1 MSAVR
6 SVVTGVMALLL
17 AVAVMSGLSLATSAA
32 VSRISPPVDLGPAP
46 ATPSGRFW
54 ERPTTASVAPGA
66 VAQVARRRARQLRQ
80 AMPSPGAVP
89 TSLVAP
95 VGRAADP
102 NISLGAALFQVPRVA
117 EATGLS
123 PAYLRGLVLLGA
135 ARGLFNLAGPRYV
148 NVVWLDHQVDAAVGP
163 SHR

>member
-6 SVVTGVMALLL
+6 SAVAGLVLLLL
-17 AVAVMSGLSLATSAA
+17 AVAAISGLSLATSAA
-32 VSRISPPVDLGPAP
+32 VSIISPPVDVGPAP
-46 ATPSGRFW
+46 ATQSGRFW

-66 VAQVARRRARQLRQ
+66 VAQAARRRARELRQ
-80 AMPSPGAVP
+80 AMPSQGTVP
-89 TSLVAP
+89 ASLVAP
-95 VGRAADP
+95 VGRTADP

-123 PAYLRGLVLLGA
+123 TEYLRGLVLLGA

-148 NVVWLDHQVDAAVGP
+148 NVVWLDHQVDAVLGP